1 MSELKIYNP
10 TPRSRLFPNI
20 EREPIVRCT
29 AEWKTIISEA
39 QRKGRENRT
48 AKLSEPRLS
57 VEGDGFILDDD
68 SYATLSQ
75 AFIDSSGK
83 FTGFPYKFPLDYY
96 CTATPEYYDT
106 GVYQQGILHPL
117 TTTTFQICKRY
128 SVAGICS
135 YKTLTNIVNGTISIY
150 KDGVLVT
157 SGATVNLITGVVTFA
172 VAPTGSLTISCEYRF
187 KFRFDVDD
195 LQLTLIRKV
204 VEGYDGGYS
213 AYKAI
218 NFKLVEDDYD
228 KVSPLNVVD
237 WTSDI
242 AYDFSL
248 KGSPDLTY
256 SERVLSFIEKG
267 DNNKEAREAFTVTRR
282 QFKQESSNRKWK
294 DIQRKYTLFNVAKG
308 RLLTFDFEGVNVR
321 FDQDEI
327 SSEIIGNNA
336 WTFEGLS
343 MIETLYLVGDEVKNF
358 AHCIKIG
365 VSCTPKTLTFTD
377 NLSGFTN
384 WSVLTENN
392 SGGTTTVSINDSHW
406 RVQTNFTG
414 STSKVFVSSF
424 YYLPTNAD
432 ELITFNFSI
441 TGKFIPSANNLTGQ
455 LFNFFIVQNGLIYG
469 GGFQILPDSQTTPIL
484 LTRVTTLADFGA
496 SLTVGTPIYLALGF
510 GNSTGADDTN
520 IAEYWD
526 FSCRVDVECA

>member
-75 AFIDSSGK
+75 AFINSSGK

-157 SGATVNLITGVVTFA
+157 SGATVNLTTGVVTFA

-218 NFKLVEDDYD
+218 NFKLVEDDYN

-242 AYDFSL
+242 AYDFAL

-321 FDQDEI
+321 FDQDEF

-343 MIETLYLVGDEVKNF
+343 MIETLYPVGDEVKNF
-358 AHCIKIG
+358 AHCIRIEVVSSHIFGTYTSKGGPFSNGQFVCNGGCNVTLYWRTIYPIPLFNQSLAQLVVYNGQWYILHQNSYYIVDFIYANSYLANDLGSYRGFPQGPFSPHGIG
-365 VSCTPKTLTFTD
+365 INYVAIGDSCVQSNSTSPAYGD
-377 NLSGFTN
+377 NLVIT
-384 WSVLTENN
+384 
-392 SGGTTTVSINDSHW
+392 
-406 RVQTNFTG
+406 
-414 STSKVFVSSF
+414 KVIQV
-424 YYLPTNAD
+424 
-432 ELITFNFSI
+432 
-441 TGKFIPSANNLTGQ
+441 
-455 LFNFFIVQNGLIYG
+455 
-469 GGFQILPDSQTTPIL
+469 
-484 LTRVTTLADFGA
+484 
-496 SLTVGTPIYLALGF
+496 
-510 GNSTGADDTN
+510 
-520 IAEYWD
+520 
-526 FSCRVDVECA
+526 